1 MMNKFV
7 AVFDRIITVLMWF
20 ACALVVFDMLA
31 VTINVLLRYSI
42 NFNFVWL
49 FEITEYSLLWMTF
62 LGTAWILKRNQHVR
76 VDLVVSAMSP
86 RKKEIMGFLAAV
98 LSSILLAGMVWY
110 TAKLTIYDF
119 QMNTP
124 HVTVLEPQKWY
135 LEIIIPI
142 GFLLLL
148 LQMLRNASG
157 HLVRGKSQPQR
168 QESLSEA
175 TPGGET

>member
-7 AVFDRIITVLMWF
+7 AVFDRIITVLMGF
-20 ACALVVFDMLA
+20 ACALVVFDMLS

-42 NFNFVWL
+42 KFNFVWL

-62 LGTAWILKRNQHVR
+62 LGTAWILRNNRHVR

-98 LSSILLAGMVWY
+98 LSSILLAVMVWY
-110 TAKLTIYDF
+110 TAKLTLHDF
-119 QMNTP
+119 QANIYRSS
-124 HVTVLEPQKWY
+124 VLEPQKWY

-148 LQMLRNASG
+148 LQMLRNACG

-168 QESLSEA
+168 QERLSEA

>member
-7 AVFDRIITVLMWF
+7 AVFDRIITVLMGF
-20 ACALVVFDMLA
+20 ACALVVFDMLS

-42 NFNFVWL
+42 KFNFVWL

-62 LGTAWILKRNQHVR
+62 LGTAWILKNNRHVR

-98 LSSILLAGMVWY
+98 LSSILLAVMVWY
-110 TAKLTIYDF
+110 TAKLTLHDF
-119 QMNTP
+119 QMNIRY
-124 HVTVLEPQKWY
+124 VSVLEPQKWY

-157 HLVRGKSQPQR
+157 YLVRGKSQPQR
-168 QESLSEA
+168 QERLSKA

>member
-1 MMNKFV
+1 M
-7 AVFDRIITVLMWF
+7 
-20 ACALVVFDMLA
+20 
-31 VTINVLLRYSI
+31 
-42 NFNFVWL
+42 
-49 FEITEYSLLWMTF
+49 
-62 LGTAWILKRNQHVR
+62 VR

-86 RKKEIMGFLAAV
+86 RKKEIIGFLASV

-110 TAKLTIYDF
+110 TAKLTIHDF
-119 QMNTP
+119 QMNIP

-157 HLVRGKSQPQR
+157 YLVRGKSQPQR